1 MRSTDG
7 GCHSLNRTL
16 QQKRCTFCCCTTNTE
31 PYRTSATLQKAKP
44 VMRMVSKTVDLQLEN
59 SGDMKRI
66 QIWLER
72 RRHLSQ
78 VFRKLEIWGS
88 GNKVLPVW
96 NSNVFVNARVH
107 GARTTSGPRVQPYL
121 AVVILNWCTS
131 SWCKNH
137 MRYPCTTMLGF
148 YKNRSL
154 NNSGF
159 VCHQLF
165 QLTLQ

>member
-7 GCHSLNRTL
+7 GSSLYRTL
-16 QQKRCTFCCCTTNTE
+16 QQKRCTFWCCTTNNE
-31 PYRTSATLQKAKP
+31 LYRTSATLQNAKP
-44 VMRMVSKTVDLQLEN
+44 VMRMVSKTVDLHLEH
-59 SGDMKRI
+59 SGDMKRR

-72 RRHLSQ
+72 QRHMSQ

-88 GNKVLPVW
+88 GNKVLPIW
-96 NSNVFVNARVH
+96 KLNVFVDARVH

-137 MRYPCTTMLGF
+137 MRYPCTTMLGC

-154 NNSGF
+154 NDSGF
-159 VCHQLF
+159 ACHPLF